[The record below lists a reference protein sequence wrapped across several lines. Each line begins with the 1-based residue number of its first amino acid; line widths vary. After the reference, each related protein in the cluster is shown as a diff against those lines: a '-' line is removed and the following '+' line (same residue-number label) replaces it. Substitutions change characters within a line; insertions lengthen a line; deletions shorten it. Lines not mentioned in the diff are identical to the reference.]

1 MTGTGNL
8 NFALSPLN
16 LGDEEMGVITSAAS
30 LLNSSVAGLE
40 AAKCLA
46 EGEEGA
52 DVDVLLFPG

>member
-16 LGDEEMGVITSAAS
+16 FGDEEMGVITSAAS
-30 LLNSSVAGLE
+30 LLNSNVAGLE
-40 AAKCLA
+40 AARCLSG
-46 EGEEGA
+46 GEEGA